1 MRTQSLRFIC
11 VGLMMTT
18 WTSTA
23 SAQLVNSPRGQA
35 MAGVRGDPVA
45 SSALFYNPAGMSR
58 SYLYSTEFGYFRA
71 GPSDVNAVSVS
82 VVDSK
87 TQPQLATGLSY
98 GFHFSDDGAD
108 IDESGHDVRLGF
120 AHPAIQDRFNLG
132 VTLRYLALERTVD
145 KNTESFPEGFTMD
158 FGALISASSEFH
170 IGLTAHN
177 IIDLDNPNVRR
188 RAGGGIAYTGAS
200 ITLDVDGLVDFS
212 SDLESPQPVIAA
224 GLEFLAAGS
233 VPIRA
238 GFTHDGA
245 VDQNWVS
252 GGLGFMTGENVNGGQ
267 FSVTF
272 RQNIDDTEQFD
283 VGIGLTLFI

>member
-1 MRTQSLRFIC
+1 
-11 VGLMMTT
+11 
-18 WTSTA
+18 
-23 SAQLVNSPRGQA
+23 
-35 MAGVRGDPVA
+35 
-45 SSALFYNPAGMSR
+45 
-58 SYLYSTEFGYFRA
+58 
-71 GPSDVNAVSVS
+71 
-82 VVDSK
+82 
-87 TQPQLATGLSY
+87 
-98 GFHFSDDGAD
+98 
-108 IDESGHDVRLGF
+108 
-120 AHPAIQDRFNLG
+120 
-132 VTLRYLALERTVD
+132 
-145 KNTESFPEGFTMD
+145 MD

-170 IGLTAHN
+170 IGLTAHG
-177 IIDLDNPNVRR
+177 IIDPIIRMFGDA
-188 RAGGGIAYTGAS
+188 RAVALPYGGEHHS
-200 ITLDVDGLVDFS
+200 DVDGLVDFS

-267 FSVTF
+267 FSFTF